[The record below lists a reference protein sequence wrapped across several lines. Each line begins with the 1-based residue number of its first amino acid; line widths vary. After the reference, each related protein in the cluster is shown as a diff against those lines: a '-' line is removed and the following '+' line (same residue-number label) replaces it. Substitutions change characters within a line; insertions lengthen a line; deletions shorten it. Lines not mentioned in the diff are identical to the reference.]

1 MVGGTG
7 FRKFFRD
14 YPGQYRPYGGGERHD
29 VALGGV
35 HAGSSAVL
43 DPVRPSVEVT
53 PADAL
58 TLLRLAAIPGLWVLA
73 YLELHVYLGIG
84 LALAGLTDVLDGLVA
99 RLTRRTSPYGSQL
112 DSTADILLMGSIVVW
127 IAWLEPAFFRNH
139 AVPLGVW
146 LLIGAASVLVTLVR
160 FGRLGDL
167 HLYSTKVAGVAGYI
181 FVVWLF
187 VLGDYSPWVFAVV
200 VGLAIVASTETLL
213 VAVTRERA
221 NERVGS
227 IFSRFR

>member
-1 MVGGTG
+1 M
-7 FRKFFRD
+7 
-14 YPGQYRPYGGGERHD
+14 
-29 VALGGV
+29 
-35 HAGSSAVL
+35 
-43 DPVRPSVEVT
+43 EVT